1 MVINDIGSPS
11 PSEVTARVKQ
21 LDSITTAI
29 FFIWIGVAVLANIG
43 WTWSLFGIGAI
54 LLGQQAALS
63 RQGAKTDGFRIIC
76 GVAFLLGAVWELLGM
91 TWPLAPV
98 LLILIGVGALW
109 KAVYGSR

>member
-1 MVINDIGSPS
+1 MTVNELGSPS
-11 PSEVTARVKQ
+11 PIELSAKIKQ

-29 FFIWIGVAVLANIG
+29 FFIWIGVAILANFG

-54 LLGQQAALS
+54 LLGQQAALF
-63 RQGAKTDGFRIIC
+63 RQGAKTDGFRIVC
-76 GVAFLLGAVWELLGM
+76 GVAFLLGAIWELLGM

-109 KAVYGSR
+109 NAVFGGR